1 VNHKSTVTY
10 AATGPTS
17 NGKTPYDNCV
27 AASKSG
33 WFSSSAV
40 KKEIKKATD
49 TWMPGDSVKVESA
62 TCAQFKSSPNTR
74 VGRKMM

>member
-1 VNHKSTVTY
+1 VTY
-10 AATGPTS
+10 AATGPTL

-33 WFSSSAV
+33 WISSSQV

-49 TWMPGDSVKVESA
+49 TWMPGDSVKVEKA
-62 TCAQFKSSPNTR
+62 VCQQFKSAPNAR
-74 VGRKMM
+74 VGRKMI